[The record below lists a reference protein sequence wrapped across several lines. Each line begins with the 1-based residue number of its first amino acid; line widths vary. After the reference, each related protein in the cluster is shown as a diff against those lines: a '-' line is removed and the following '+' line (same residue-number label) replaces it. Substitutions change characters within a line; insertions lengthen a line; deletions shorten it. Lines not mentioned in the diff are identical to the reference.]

1 MPSCL
6 SESFVQEKTKYWIA
20 PQLKRVDIYG
30 ACVSLSSCVAT
41 MEGVEATMEG
51 VAATMEGVAATMEGV
66 EGVKEA
72 SGLEETCL
80 EETCLEEVCSE
91 ATCLEE
97 TCLESSQPFCTTDCE
112 LKEVREL
119 KTTEGVLRVERR
131 RGDVW
136 WEEQDYELQSFHRL
150 PEKQEAKETNL
161 RVSFRN
167 QTYGLL
173 CPLYYKRRKVR
184 EAIVGMLVK
193 NGVYVNGCEVD
204 VVVGSHVMEE
214 DESLQMLQVK
224 KNDVLLVRE
233 GKSAGT
239 FEFTLRNTK
248 DVERFVTRASSHALD
263 AAGRLILRVGDAKG
277 CESYTPLSQ
286 LLDLLKGVELPWLQS
301 LTLVY
306 SIVGVEED
314 GMKCF
319 ACGSFPALLD
329 VHVLSHGCVSEGDSV
344 SEGVKEGVERMKEVD
359 KVEMAKT
366 ETVESVKKEETR
378 KEEKRTPPR
387 ELSQLQPSG
396 DMPVTTKW
404 QYENW
409 TCDVT
414 HSFFT
419 SEKNGWK
426 YASEE
431 FVASA
436 KKETLLAAEVKESRT
451 VVFEGRRFEVPIANA
466 EEKNKEFKKRIMKV
480 IL

>member
-6 SESFVQEKTKYWIA
+6 PESWVQEKTKYWIA

-30 ACVSLSSCVAT
+30 VCASLSSCVAT
-41 MEGVEATMEG
+41 MEGVE
-51 VAATMEGVAATMEGV
+51 ATMEGV

-80 EETCLEEVCSE
+80 KETCLEETCLEEVCSE
-91 ATCLEE
+91 ATF
-97 TCLESSQPFCTTDCE
+97 SDVSQPFCTTDCE

-119 KTTEGVLRVERR
+119 TTSEGVLRVERR
-131 RGDVW
+131 SGDVW

-193 NGVYVNGCEVD
+193 SGVHVNGCEVD
-204 VVVGSHVMEE
+204 VVVESHVMEE

-224 KNDVLLVRE
+224 KNDVLMVRE
-233 GKSAGT
+233 GKGAGV

-263 AAGRLILRVGDAKG
+263 AAGRLILRVGDEKG
-277 CESYTPLSQ
+277 CESYTPLPQ

-306 SIVGVEED
+306 SIVGVKED

-329 VHVLSHGCVSEGDSV
+329 VYVLRHGCVSECVSEGDSV

-359 KVEMAKT
+359 KVEMTKT

-378 KEEKRTPPR
+378 KEEKRTPPT
-387 ELSQLQPSG
+387 EPSQLQPSE
-396 DMPVTTKW
+396 DMPITTKW

-451 VVFEGRRFEVPIANA
+451 VVFEGRRFDVPIANA

>member
-1 MPSCL
+1 MEETSLEEVCL
-6 SESFVQEKTKYWIA
+6 EEVC
-20 PQLKRVDIYG
+20 LK
-30 ACVSLSSCVAT
+30 
-41 MEGVEATMEG
+41 
-51 VAATMEGVAATMEGV
+51 
-66 EGVKEA
+66 
-72 SGLEETCL
+72 ETCL
-80 EETCLEEVCSE
+80 EETCLKETSLEEVCSE
-91 ATCLEE
+91 ATF
-97 TCLESSQPFCTTDCE
+97 SDVSQPFCTTDCE

-131 RGDVW
+131 SGDVW
-136 WEEQDYELQSFHRL
+136 WEEQDYELRSFHRL

-173 CPLYYKRRKVR
+173 CPLYCKRRKVR

-193 NGVYVNGCEVD
+193 SGLHVNGCEVD
-204 VVVGSHVMEE
+204 VIVGNHVMEE

-233 GKSAGT
+233 GKGAGV

-248 DVERFVTRASSHALD
+248 DVEGFVARASSHALD
-263 AAGRLILRVGDAKG
+263 AAGRLILRIGDAKG
-277 CESYTPLSQ
+277 CESYTPLPQ

-329 VHVLSHGCVSEGDSV
+329 VHVLSHGGVSECVSEGDSEK
-344 SEGVKEGVERMKEVD
+344 EGVKEGVERMKE
-359 KVEMAKT
+359 EMPKT

-378 KEEKRTPPR
+378 KEEKTLPTEP
-387 ELSQLQPSG
+387 SQLQPSE
-396 DMPVTTKW
+396 DMPITAKW

-436 KKETLLAAEVKESRT
+436 KKETLPAAEVKESRT
-451 VVFEGRRFEVPIANA
+451 VVFEGRRFEVPIASP
-466 EEKNKEFKKRIMKV
+466 EEENKKFKKQIAKV
-480 IL
+480 KLITGYKE

>member
-1 MPSCL
+1 METSR
-6 SESFVQEKTKYWIA
+6 
-20 PQLKRVDIYG
+20 LKETDLETSI
-30 ACVSLSSCVAT
+30 S
-41 MEGVEATMEG
+41 GV
-51 VAATMEGVAATMEGV
+51 
-66 EGVKEA
+66 
-72 SGLEETCL
+72 
-80 EETCLEEVCSE
+80 
-91 ATCLEE
+91 
-97 TCLESSQPFCTTDCE
+97 SQPFCTTDCE

-119 KTTEGVLRVERR
+119 KTSEGVLRVERR
-131 RGDVW
+131 SGDVW

-173 CPLYYKRRKVR
+173 CPLYCKRRKVR
-184 EAIVGMLVK
+184 EAIMTMLVK
-193 NGVYVNGCEVD
+193 NGVHVNGCEVD
-204 VVVGSHVMEE
+204 VVVGNHVMEE
-214 DESLQMLQVK
+214 DESLQTLQVK

-248 DVERFVTRASSHALD
+248 DVERFVARASSHALD
-263 AAGRLILRVGDAKG
+263 AAGRLILRVGDEKG
-277 CESYTPLSQ
+277 CESYTPLPQ

-329 VHVLSHGCVSEGDSV
+329 VYVLRHGCVSEYM
-344 SEGVKEGVERMKEVD
+344 KEGVGVKVEKVD
-359 KVEMAKT
+359 KVEMPKT

-378 KEEKRTPPR
+378 KEEKTLPR

-436 KKETLLAAEVKESRT
+436 KKETLLAAEVKECRT
-451 VVFEGRRFEVPIANA
+451 VVFEGRRFDVPIASA
-466 EEKNKEFKKRIMKV
+466 EEENEKFKKQIAKV
-480 IL
+480 TLLTGDKE

>member
-20 PQLKRVDIYG
+20 PQLKRIDIYG
-30 ACVSLSSCVAT
+30 VCVSLSSCVAT
-41 MEGVEATMEG
+41 MGGVE
-51 VAATMEGVAATMEGV
+51 ATMEGV

-72 SGLEETCL
+72 SGLEETSLEEVCSEEVCL
-80 EETCLEEVCSE
+80 EETCLK
-91 ATCLEE
+91 E
-97 TCLESSQPFCTTDCE
+97 TCLESSQPFCTTDCD

-131 RGDVW
+131 SGDVW

-173 CPLYYKRRKVR
+173 CPLYCKRRKVR
-184 EAIVGMLVK
+184 EAIMTMLVK
-193 NGVYVNGCEVD
+193 NGVHVNGCEVD
-204 VVVGSHVMEE
+204 VVVGNHVMEE

-224 KNDVLLVRE
+224 KNDMLLVRE

-329 VHVLSHGCVSEGDSV
+329 VYVLRHGCVSECM
-344 SEGVKEGVERMKEVD
+344 KEGVGVEEEVECVKE
-359 KVEMAKT
+359 EIPKT
-366 ETVESVKKEETR
+366 EMVKQKTENR

-396 DMPVTTKW
+396 DTTVTTKW

-436 KKETLLAAEVKESRT
+436 KKETLLAAEVKECRT
-451 VVFEGRRFEVPIANA
+451 VVFEGRRFDVPIASA
-466 EEKNKEFKKRIMKV
+466 EEENEKFKKQIAKV
-480 IL
+480 TLLTGDKE

>member
-1 MPSCL
+1 M
-6 SESFVQEKTKYWIA
+6 
-20 PQLKRVDIYG
+20 
-30 ACVSLSSCVAT
+30 
-41 MEGVEATMEG
+41 
-51 VAATMEGVAATMEGV
+51 
-66 EGVKEA
+66 KET
-72 SGLEETCL
+72 GLETSRLKETDL
-80 EETCLEEVCSE
+80 ETSISGV
-91 ATCLEE
+91 
-97 TCLESSQPFCTTDCE
+97 SQPFCTTDCE

-119 KTTEGVLRVERR
+119 KTSEGVLRVERR
-131 RGDVW
+131 SGDVW

-161 RVSFRN
+161 RVSFRS

-173 CPLYYKRRKVR
+173 CPLYCKRRKVR

-193 NGVYVNGCEVD
+193 SGVHVNGCEVD
-204 VVVGSHVMEE
+204 VVVGNHVMEE
-214 DESLQMLQVK
+214 DESLQTLQVK

-248 DVERFVTRASSHALD
+248 DVERFVTRTSSHALD

-329 VHVLSHGCVSEGDSV
+329 VYVLRHGCVSECMK
-344 SEGVKEGVERMKEVD
+344 EGVGVERMKEVD

-366 ETVESVKKEETR
+366 ETVESVKKEEAR
-378 KEEKRTPPR
+378 KEEKTLPTEP
-387 ELSQLQPSG
+387 SQLQPSE
-396 DMPVTTKW
+396 DMPITAKW

-436 KKETLLAAEVKESRT
+436 KKETLPAAEVKRSRT
-451 VVFEGRRFEVPIANA
+451 VVFEGRRFEVPIASA
-466 EEKNKEFKKRIMKV
+466 EEENEKFKKQIAKV
-480 IL
+480 TLLTGDKE

>member
-30 ACVSLSSCVAT
+30 ACASLSSCVAT
-41 MEGVEATMEG
+41 MEGVE
-51 VAATMEGVAATMEGV
+51 ATMEGV

-91 ATCLEE
+91 ATF
-97 TCLESSQPFCTTDCE
+97 SDVSQPFCTTDCE

-131 RGDVW
+131 SGDVW
-136 WEEQDYELQSFHRL
+136 WEEQDYELRSFHRL

-224 KNDVLLVRE
+224 KNDVLMVRE
-233 GKSAGT
+233 GKSGSV

-263 AAGRLILRVGDAKG
+263 AAGRLILRIGDAKG
-277 CESYTPLSQ
+277 CESYTPLPQ

-329 VHVLSHGCVSEGDSV
+329 VHMLSHGGVSEC
-344 SEGVKEGVERMKEVD
+344 VKEGVGVKVEKVD
-359 KVEMAKT
+359 KVEMTKT

-378 KEEKRTPPR
+378 KEEKRTQPR

-451 VVFEGRRFEVPIANA
+451 VVFEGRRFDVPIANA
-466 EEKNKEFKKRIMKV
+466 EEENKKFKKRIMKV

>member
-41 MEGVEATMEG
+41 MEGVE
-51 VAATMEGVAATMEGV
+51 
-66 EGVKEA
+66 GVKEA

-80 EETCLEEVCSE
+80 EETCLEETCLKE
-91 ATCLEE
+91 TCLEE
-97 TCLESSQPFCTTDCE
+97 TCLEEVCSEATFSDVSQPFCTTDCE
-112 LKEVREL
+112 LKEMREL

-131 RGDVW
+131 SGDVW
-136 WEEQDYELQSFHRL
+136 WEEQDYELRSFHRL

-173 CPLYYKRRKVR
+173 CPLYCKRRKVR

-193 NGVYVNGCEVD
+193 SGVYVNGCEVD
-204 VVVGSHVMEE
+204 VVVGNHVMEE

-224 KNDVLLVRE
+224 KNDVLMVRE
-233 GKSAGT
+233 GKSGSV

-263 AAGRLILRVGDAKG
+263 AAGRLILRIGDAKG
-277 CESYTPLSQ
+277 CESYTPLPQ

-319 ACGSFPALLD
+319 ACGSVPALLD
-329 VHVLSHGCVSEGDSV
+329 VHVLSHGCVSEC
-344 SEGVKEGVERMKEVD
+344 VKEGVSECVKENMEGMKE
-359 KVEMAKT
+359 EMPKT

-378 KEEKRTPPR
+378 KEEKTRPT
-387 ELSQLQPSG
+387 EPSE
-396 DMPVTTKW
+396 DMPITAKW

-436 KKETLLAAEVKESRT
+436 KKETLPAAEVKESRT
-451 VVFEGRRFEVPIANA
+451 VVFEGRRFGVPIASP
-466 EEKNKEFKKRIMKV
+466 EEENKKFKKRIAKV
-480 IL
+480 IMVTGDKE

>member
-1 MPSCL
+1 M
-6 SESFVQEKTKYWIA
+6 
-20 PQLKRVDIYG
+20 
-30 ACVSLSSCVAT
+30 
-41 MEGVEATMEG
+41 
-51 VAATMEGVAATMEGV
+51 
-66 EGVKEA
+66 KET
-72 SGLEETCL
+72 GLETSRLKETDL
-80 EETCLEEVCSE
+80 ETSISGV
-91 ATCLEE
+91 
-97 TCLESSQPFCTTDCE
+97 SQPFCTTDCE

-131 RGDVW
+131 SGDVW
-136 WEEQDYELQSFHRL
+136 WEEQDFELQSFHRL

-173 CPLYYKRRKVR
+173 CPLYCKRRKVR
-184 EAIVGMLVK
+184 EAIMTMLVK
-193 NGVYVNGCEVD
+193 SGVHVNGCEVD
-204 VVVGSHVMEE
+204 VVVGNHVMEE

-263 AAGRLILRVGDAKG
+263 AAGRLILRIGDAKG

-329 VHVLSHGCVSEGDSV
+329 VYVLSHGCVSECVSV
-344 SEGVKEGVERMKEVD
+344 EEEVECVKEEIP
-359 KVEMAKT
+359 KT
-366 ETVESVKKEETR
+366 EMVKQKTENR
-378 KEEKRTPPR
+378 KEEERTLPTEP
-387 ELSQLQPSG
+387 SQLQPSG
-396 DMPVTTKW
+396 DMTVTTKW

-409 TCDVT
+409 TCDMT

-436 KKETLLAAEVKESRT
+436 KKETLLAMNVKECRT
-451 VVFEGRRFEVPIANA
+451 VVFEGRRFEVPIASA
-466 EEKNKEFKKRIMKV
+466 EEENKEFKKQIAKV
-480 IL
+480 KLLTGDKE

>member
-1 MPSCL
+1 M
-6 SESFVQEKTKYWIA
+6 T
-20 PQLKRVDIYG
+20 
-30 ACVSLSSCVAT
+30 
-41 MEGVEATMEG
+41 
-51 VAATMEGVAATMEGV
+51 
-66 EGVKEA
+66 
-72 SGLEETCL
+72 
-80 EETCLEEVCSE
+80 
-91 ATCLEE
+91 
-97 TCLESSQPFCTTDCE
+97 
-112 LKEVREL
+112 
-119 KTTEGVLRVERR
+119 
-131 RGDVW
+131 
-136 WEEQDYELQSFHRL
+136 
-150 PEKQEAKETNL
+150 
-161 RVSFRN
+161 
-167 QTYGLL
+167 
-173 CPLYYKRRKVR
+173 
-184 EAIVGMLVK
+184 MLVK
-193 NGVYVNGCEVD
+193 SGVHVNGCEVD
-204 VVVGSHVMEE
+204 VVVGNHVMEE

-263 AAGRLILRVGDAKG
+263 AAGRLILRIGDAKG

-329 VHVLSHGCVSEGDSV
+329 VYVLSHGCVSECV
-344 SEGVKEGVERMKEVD
+344 SECVSVEE
-359 KVEMAKT
+359 EIPKT
-366 ETVESVKKEETR
+366 EMVKQKTENR
-378 KEEKRTPPR
+378 KEEERTLPTEP
-387 ELSQLQPSG
+387 SQLQPSG
-396 DMPVTTKW
+396 DMTVTTKW

-409 TCDVT
+409 TCDMT

-436 KKETLLAAEVKESRT
+436 KKETLLAMNVKECRT
-451 VVFEGRRFEVPIANA
+451 VVFEGRRFEVPIASA
-466 EEKNKEFKKRIMKV
+466 EEENKEFKKQIAKV
-480 IL
+480 KLLTGDKE

>member
-1 MPSCL
+1 M
-6 SESFVQEKTKYWIA
+6 
-20 PQLKRVDIYG
+20 
-30 ACVSLSSCVAT
+30 
-41 MEGVEATMEG
+41 
-51 VAATMEGVAATMEGV
+51 
-66 EGVKEA
+66 
-72 SGLEETCL
+72 EETCL
-80 EETCLEEVCSE
+80 KETSLEEVCSE
-91 ATCLEE
+91 ATF
-97 TCLESSQPFCTTDCE
+97 SDVSQPFCTTDCE

-119 KTTEGVLRVERR
+119 TTSEGVLRVERR
-131 RGDVW
+131 SSDVW

-173 CPLYYKRRKVR
+173 CPLYCKRKKVR
-184 EAIVGMLVK
+184 EAIVTMLVK
-193 NGVYVNGCEVD
+193 SGVYVNGCEVD

-224 KNDVLLVRE
+224 KNDVLMVRE
-233 GKSAGT
+233 GKSAGA

-329 VHVLSHGCVSEGDSV
+329 VHVLSHGGVGEGDSV

-359 KVEMAKT
+359 KVEMA
-366 ETVESVKKEETR
+366 
-378 KEEKRTPPR
+378 
-387 ELSQLQPSG
+387 
-396 DMPVTTKW
+396 
-404 QYENW
+404 
-409 TCDVT
+409 C
-414 HSFFT
+414 
-419 SEKNGWK
+419 
-426 YASEE
+426 A
-431 FVASA
+431 
-436 KKETLLAAEVKESRT
+436 
-451 VVFEGRRFEVPIANA
+451 
-466 EEKNKEFKKRIMKV
+466 
-480 IL
+480 

>member
-41 MEGVEATMEG
+41 MEGVE
-51 VAATMEGVAATMEGV
+51 
-66 EGVKEA
+66 GVKEA

-80 EETCLEEVCSE
+80 EETCLEETCLKE
-91 ATCLEE
+91 TCLEE
-97 TCLESSQPFCTTDCE
+97 TCLEEVCSEATFSDVSQPFCTTDCE
-112 LKEVREL
+112 LKEMREL

-131 RGDVW
+131 SGDVW
-136 WEEQDYELQSFHRL
+136 WEEQDYELRSFHRL

-173 CPLYYKRRKVR
+173 CPLYCKRRKVR

-193 NGVYVNGCEVD
+193 SGVYVNGCEVD
-204 VVVGSHVMEE
+204 VVVGNHVMEE

-224 KNDVLLVRE
+224 KNDVLMVRE
-233 GKSAGT
+233 GKSGSV

-263 AAGRLILRVGDAKG
+263 AAGRLILRIGDAKG
-277 CESYTPLSQ
+277 CESYTPLPQ

-329 VHVLSHGCVSEGDSV
+329 VHVLSHGCVSEC
-344 SEGVKEGVERMKEVD
+344 VKEGVSECVKENMEGMKE
-359 KVEMAKT
+359 EMPKT

-378 KEEKRTPPR
+378 KEEKTRPT
-387 ELSQLQPSG
+387 EPSE
-396 DMPVTTKW
+396 DMPITAKW

-436 KKETLLAAEVKESRT
+436 KKETLPAAEVKESRT
-451 VVFEGRRFEVPIANA
+451 VVFEGRRFGVPIASP
-466 EEKNKEFKKRIMKV
+466 EEENKKFKKRIAKV
-480 IL
+480 IMVTGDKE

>member
-1 MPSCL
+1 MEETCL
-6 SESFVQEKTKYWIA
+6 EETC
-20 PQLKRVDIYG
+20 LK
-30 ACVSLSSCVAT
+30 
-41 MEGVEATMEG
+41 
-51 VAATMEGVAATMEGV
+51 
-66 EGVKEA
+66 
-72 SGLEETCL
+72 ETCL

-91 ATCLEE
+91 ATF
-97 TCLESSQPFCTTDCE
+97 SDVSQPFCTTDCE
-112 LKEVREL
+112 LKEMREL

-131 RGDVW
+131 SGDVW
-136 WEEQDYELQSFHRL
+136 WEEQDYELRSFHRL

-173 CPLYYKRRKVR
+173 CPLYCKRRKVR

-193 NGVYVNGCEVD
+193 SGVYVNGCEVD
-204 VVVGSHVMEE
+204 VVVGNHVMEE

-224 KNDVLLVRE
+224 KNDVLMVRE
-233 GKSAGT
+233 GKSGSV

-248 DVERFVTRASSHALD
+248 DVERFVARASSHALD
-263 AAGRLILRVGDAKG
+263 AAGRLILRIGDAKG
-277 CESYTPLSQ
+277 CESYTPLPQ

-329 VHVLSHGCVSEGDSV
+329 VHVLSHGGVSEC
-344 SEGVKEGVERMKEVD
+344 EGVKEGVETVESVEE
-359 KVEMAKT
+359 EMAKT
-366 ETVESVKKEETR
+366 ETVESVKKEETK
-378 KEEKRTPPR
+378 KEEKTRPAEP
-387 ELSQLQPSG
+387 SQLQPSG
-396 DMPVTTKW
+396 DMAVKTKW

-419 SEKNGWK
+419 SKKNGWK

-431 FVASA
+431 FAVSA
-436 KKETLLAAEVKESRT
+436 KKETLHAVEGKECRT
-451 VVFEGRRFEVPIANA
+451 VVFEGRRFEVPIASP
-466 EEKNKEFKKRIMKV
+466 EEENKKFKKRIAKV
-480 IL
+480 IMVTGYKE

>member
-41 MEGVEATMEG
+41 MEGVE
-51 VAATMEGVAATMEGV
+51 
-66 EGVKEA
+66 GVKEA

-80 EETCLEEVCSE
+80 EETCLKE
-91 ATCLEE
+91 TCLEE
-97 TCLESSQPFCTTDCE
+97 TCLEEVCSEATFSDVSQPFCTTDCE

-131 RGDVW
+131 SGDVW
-136 WEEQDYELQSFHRL
+136 WEEQDYELRSFHRL

-173 CPLYYKRRKVR
+173 CPLYCKRRKVR

-193 NGVYVNGCEVD
+193 SGVYVNGCEVD
-204 VVVGSHVMEE
+204 VVVGNHVMEE

-224 KNDVLLVRE
+224 KNDVLMVRE
-233 GKSAGT
+233 GKSGSV

-263 AAGRLILRVGDAKG
+263 AAGRLILRIGDAKG
-277 CESYTPLSQ
+277 CESYTPLPQ

-306 SIVGVEED
+306 SIVGVEEA
-314 GMKCF
+314 GRKCF

-329 VHVLSHGCVSEGDSV
+329 VHVLSHGCVSEC
-344 SEGVKEGVERMKEVD
+344 VKENMEGMKE
-359 KVEMAKT
+359 EMPKT

-378 KEEKRTPPR
+378 KEEKTRPT
-387 ELSQLQPSG
+387 EPSE
-396 DMPVTTKW
+396 DMPITAKW

-436 KKETLLAAEVKESRT
+436 KKETLPAAEVKESRT
-451 VVFEGRRFEVPIANA
+451 VVFEGRRFEVPIASP
-466 EEKNKEFKKRIMKV
+466 EEENKKFKKRIAKV
-480 IL
+480 IMVTGDKE

>member
-1 MPSCL
+1 METSR
-6 SESFVQEKTKYWIA
+6 
-20 PQLKRVDIYG
+20 LKETDLETSI
-30 ACVSLSSCVAT
+30 S
-41 MEGVEATMEG
+41 GV
-51 VAATMEGVAATMEGV
+51 
-66 EGVKEA
+66 
-72 SGLEETCL
+72 
-80 EETCLEEVCSE
+80 
-91 ATCLEE
+91 
-97 TCLESSQPFCTTDCE
+97 SQPFCTTDCE

-131 RGDVW
+131 SGDVW
-136 WEEQDYELQSFHRL
+136 WEEQDFELQSFHRL

-173 CPLYYKRRKVR
+173 CPLYCKRRKVR
-184 EAIVGMLVK
+184 EAIMTMLVK
-193 NGVYVNGCEVD
+193 NGVHVNGCEVD
-204 VVVGSHVMEE
+204 VVVGNHVMEE
-214 DESLQMLQVK
+214 DESLQTLQVK

-248 DVERFVTRASSHALD
+248 DVEGFVARASSHALD
-263 AAGRLILRVGDAKG
+263 AAGRLILRVGDEKG
-277 CESYTPLSQ
+277 CESYTPLPQ

-329 VHVLSHGCVSEGDSV
+329 VHVLSHGGV
-344 SEGVKEGVERMKEVD
+344 SEGVKEGVSVKEDVEGMKENMEGM
-359 KVEMAKT
+359 KEEAKCMKEEMPIVETM
-366 ETVESVKKEETR
+366 KKEETR
-378 KEEKRTPPR
+378 KEEKTLPTEP
-387 ELSQLQPSG
+387 SQLQPSE
-396 DMPVTTKW
+396 DMPVTRKW

-436 KKETLLAAEVKESRT
+436 KKETVPAAEGKESRT
-451 VVFEGRRFEVPIANA
+451 VVFEGRRFEVPIASP
-466 EEKNKEFKKRIMKV
+466 EEENKKFKKRIMKV

>member
-1 MPSCL
+1 MEETCL
-6 SESFVQEKTKYWIA
+6 EETC
-20 PQLKRVDIYG
+20 LK
-30 ACVSLSSCVAT
+30 
-41 MEGVEATMEG
+41 
-51 VAATMEGVAATMEGV
+51 
-66 EGVKEA
+66 
-72 SGLEETCL
+72 ETCL

-91 ATCLEE
+91 ATF
-97 TCLESSQPFCTTDCE
+97 SDVSQPFCTTDCE

-131 RGDVW
+131 SGDVW
-136 WEEQDYELQSFHRL
+136 WEEQDYELRSFHRL

-224 KNDVLLVRE
+224 KNDVLMVRE
-233 GKSAGT
+233 GKSGSV

-263 AAGRLILRVGDAKG
+263 AAGRLILRIGDAKG
-277 CESYTPLSQ
+277 CESYTPLPQ

-329 VHVLSHGCVSEGDSV
+329 VHVLSHGCVSEC
-344 SEGVKEGVERMKEVD
+344 VKENMEGMKE
-359 KVEMAKT
+359 EMPKT

-378 KEEKRTPPR
+378 KEEKTRPT
-387 ELSQLQPSG
+387 EPSE
-396 DMPVTTKW
+396 DMPITAKW

-436 KKETLLAAEVKESRT
+436 KKETLPAAEVKESRT
-451 VVFEGRRFEVPIANA
+451 VVFEGRRFGVPIASP
-466 EEKNKEFKKRIMKV
+466 EEENKKFKKRIAKV
-480 IL
+480 IMVTGDKE

>member
-1 MPSCL
+1 
-6 SESFVQEKTKYWIA
+6 
-20 PQLKRVDIYG
+20 
-30 ACVSLSSCVAT
+30 
-41 MEGVEATMEG
+41 
-51 VAATMEGVAATMEGV
+51 MEGV

-80 EETCLEEVCSE
+80 KETSLEEVCSE
-91 ATCLEE
+91 ATF
-97 TCLESSQPFCTTDCE
+97 SDVSQPFCTTDCE

-119 KTTEGVLRVERR
+119 TTSEGVLRVERR
-131 RGDVW
+131 SGDVW

-161 RVSFRN
+161 RVSFRS

-173 CPLYYKRRKVR
+173 CPLYYKRRKGR

-224 KNDVLLVRE
+224 KNDVLMVRE
-233 GKSAGT
+233 GKGAGV

-248 DVERFVTRASSHALD
+248 DVEGFVTRASSHALD
-263 AAGRLILRVGDAKG
+263 VAERLILRIGDAKG

-306 SIVGVEED
+306 SIVGVKED

-329 VHVLSHGCVSEGDSV
+329 VYVLRHGCVSECMK
-344 SEGVKEGVERMKEVD
+344 EGVGVERMKEVD

-366 ETVESVKKEETR
+366 ETVESVKKEEAR
-378 KEEKRTPPR
+378 KEEKTLPTEP
-387 ELSQLQPSG
+387 SQLQPSE
-396 DMPVTTKW
+396 DMPITAKW

-436 KKETLLAAEVKESRT
+436 KKETLPAAEVKRSRT
-451 VVFEGRRFEVPIANA
+451 VVFEGRRFEVPTTAGGVF
-466 EEKNKEFKKRIMKV
+466 KEQVRKV
-480 IL
+480 E

>member
-1 MPSCL
+1 METSR
-6 SESFVQEKTKYWIA
+6 
-20 PQLKRVDIYG
+20 LKETDLETSI
-30 ACVSLSSCVAT
+30 S
-41 MEGVEATMEG
+41 GV
-51 VAATMEGVAATMEGV
+51 
-66 EGVKEA
+66 
-72 SGLEETCL
+72 
-80 EETCLEEVCSE
+80 
-91 ATCLEE
+91 
-97 TCLESSQPFCTTDCE
+97 SQPFCTTDCE

-131 RGDVW
+131 SGDVW

-204 VVVGSHVMEE
+204 VIVGNHVMEE
-214 DESLQMLQVK
+214 DESLQTLQVK

-277 CESYTPLSQ
+277 CESYTPLPQ

-329 VHVLSHGCVSEGDSV
+329 VHVLSHGCVSEC
-344 SEGVKEGVERMKEVD
+344 VKEGVSECVKENMEGMKE
-359 KVEMAKT
+359 EMPKT

-378 KEEKRTPPR
+378 KEEKTRPT
-387 ELSQLQPSG
+387 EPSE
-396 DMPVTTKW
+396 DMPITAKW

-436 KKETLLAAEVKESRT
+436 KKETLPAAEVKESRT
-451 VVFEGRRFEVPIANA
+451 VVFEGRRFGVPIASP
-466 EEKNKEFKKRIMKV
+466 EEENKKFKKRIAKV
-480 IL
+480 IMVTGDKE

>member
-20 PQLKRVDIYG
+20 PQLKRVDIYD
-30 ACVSLSSCVAT
+30 ACVSLSSCV
-41 MEGVEATMEG
+41 
-51 VAATMEGVAATMEGV
+51 ATMEGV

-80 EETCLEEVCSE
+80 EETCLEE
-91 ATCLEE
+91 TCLKE
-97 TCLESSQPFCTTDCE
+97 TDLETSISGVSQPFCTTDCE

-131 RGDVW
+131 SGDVW
-136 WEEQDYELQSFHRL
+136 WEEQDYELRSFHRL

-173 CPLYYKRRKVR
+173 CPLYCKRRKVR

-193 NGVYVNGCEVD
+193 SGVYVNGCEVD
-204 VVVGSHVMEE
+204 VVVGNHVMEE

-224 KNDVLLVRE
+224 KNDVLMVRE
-233 GKSAGT
+233 GKSAGA

-248 DVERFVTRASSHALD
+248 DVERFVARASSHALD
-263 AAGRLILRVGDAKG
+263 AAGRLILRIGDAKG
-277 CESYTPLSQ
+277 CESYTPLPQ

-329 VHVLSHGCVSEGDSV
+329 VHVLSHGCVSEC
-344 SEGVKEGVERMKEVD
+344 VKENMEGMKE
-359 KVEMAKT
+359 EMPKT

-378 KEEKRTPPR
+378 KEEKTRPT
-387 ELSQLQPSG
+387 EPSE
-396 DMPVTTKW
+396 DMPITAKW

-436 KKETLLAAEVKESRT
+436 KKETLPAAEVKESRT
-451 VVFEGRRFEVPIANA
+451 VVFEGRRFEVPIASP
-466 EEKNKEFKKRIMKV
+466 EEENKKFKKRIAKV
-480 IL
+480 IMVTGYKE

>member
-41 MEGVEATMEG
+41 MEGVE
-51 VAATMEGVAATMEGV
+51 
-66 EGVKEA
+66 GVKEA

-80 EETCLEEVCSE
+80 EETCLKE
-91 ATCLEE
+91 TCLEE
-97 TCLESSQPFCTTDCE
+97 TCLEEVCSEATFSDVSQPFCTTDCE

-131 RGDVW
+131 SGDVW
-136 WEEQDYELQSFHRL
+136 WEEQDYELRSFHRL

-173 CPLYYKRRKVR
+173 CPLYCKRRKVR

-193 NGVYVNGCEVD
+193 SGVYVNGCEVD
-204 VVVGSHVMEE
+204 VVVGNHVMEE

-224 KNDVLLVRE
+224 KNDVLMVRE
-233 GKSAGT
+233 GKSGSV

-263 AAGRLILRVGDAKG
+263 AAGRLILRIGDAKG
-277 CESYTPLSQ
+277 CESYTPLPQ

-329 VHVLSHGCVSEGDSV
+329 VHVLSHGCVSEC
-344 SEGVKEGVERMKEVD
+344 VKENMEGMKE
-359 KVEMAKT
+359 EMPKT

-378 KEEKRTPPR
+378 KEEKTRPT
-387 ELSQLQPSG
+387 EPSE
-396 DMPVTTKW
+396 DMPITAKW

-436 KKETLLAAEVKESRT
+436 KKETLPAAEVKESRT
-451 VVFEGRRFEVPIANA
+451 VVFEGRRFEVPIASP
-466 EEKNKEFKKRIMKV
+466 EEENKKFKKRIAKV
-480 IL
+480 IMVTGDKE

>member
-30 ACVSLSSCVAT
+30 VCVSLSSCVAT
-41 MEGVEATMEG
+41 MEGVE
-51 VAATMEGVAATMEGV
+51 ATMEGV

-80 EETCLEEVCSE
+80 EEVCLEETCLEEVCSE
-91 ATCLEE
+91 ATF
-97 TCLESSQPFCTTDCE
+97 SDVSQPFCTTDCE

-131 RGDVW
+131 SGDVW
-136 WEEQDYELQSFHRL
+136 WEEQDYELRSFHRL

-224 KNDVLLVRE
+224 KNDVLMVRE
-233 GKSAGT
+233 GKSGSV

-263 AAGRLILRVGDAKG
+263 AAGRLILRIGDAKG
-277 CESYTPLSQ
+277 CESYTPLPQ

-329 VHVLSHGCVSEGDSV
+329 VHVLSHGCVSEC
-344 SEGVKEGVERMKEVD
+344 VKENMEGMKE
-359 KVEMAKT
+359 EMPKT

-378 KEEKRTPPR
+378 KEEKTRPT
-387 ELSQLQPSG
+387 EPSE
-396 DMPVTTKW
+396 DMPITAKW

-436 KKETLLAAEVKESRT
+436 KKETLPAAEVKESRT
-451 VVFEGRRFEVPIANA
+451 VVFEGRRFEVPIASP
-466 EEKNKEFKKRIMKV
+466 EEENKKFKKRIMKV
-480 IL
+480 II

>member
-51 VAATMEGVAATMEGV
+51 VAATMEGV

-80 EETCLEEVCSE
+80 EETSLEETCLEEVCSE
-91 ATCLEE
+91 E
-97 TCLESSQPFCTTDCE
+97 TFSDVSQPFCTTDCE

-119 KTTEGVLRVERR
+119 KTSEGVLRVERR
-131 RGDVW
+131 SGDVW
-136 WEEQDYELQSFHRL
+136 WEEQDYELRSFHRL

-173 CPLYYKRRKVR
+173 CPLYCKRRKVR

-193 NGVYVNGCEVD
+193 SGVYVNGCEVD
-204 VVVGSHVMEE
+204 VVVRNHVMEE

-224 KNDVLLVRE
+224 KNDVLMVRE
-233 GKSAGT
+233 GKSAGA
-239 FEFTLRNTK
+239 FEFTLRNTM
-248 DVERFVTRASSHALD
+248 DVERFVTHASSHVLD
-263 AAGRLILRVGDAKG
+263 AAERLILRVGDEKG
-277 CESYTPLSQ
+277 CETYTPLPQ
-286 LLDLLKGVELPWLQS
+286 LLNLLKGVELPWLQS

-306 SIVGVEED
+306 SIVGVKED

-329 VHVLSHGCVSEGDSV
+329 VHVLSHGCVSEC
-344 SEGVKEGVERMKEVD
+344 VKEGVSECVKENMEGMKE
-359 KVEMAKT
+359 EMPKT

-378 KEEKRTPPR
+378 KEEKTRPT
-387 ELSQLQPSG
+387 EPSE
-396 DMPVTTKW
+396 DMPITAKW

-436 KKETLLAAEVKESRT
+436 KKETLPAAEVKESRT
-451 VVFEGRRFEVPIANA
+451 VVFEGRRFGVPIASP
-466 EEKNKEFKKRIMKV
+466 EEENKKFKKRIAKV
-480 IL
+480 IMVTGDKE

>member
-1 MPSCL
+1 M

-30 ACVSLSSCVAT
+30 VCVSLSSCVAT
-41 MEGVEATMEG
+41 MEGVE
-51 VAATMEGVAATMEGV
+51 ATMEGV

-80 EETCLEEVCSE
+80 EEVCLEETCLEEVCSE
-91 ATCLEE
+91 ATF
-97 TCLESSQPFCTTDCE
+97 SDVSQPFCTTDCE

-131 RGDVW
+131 SGDVW
-136 WEEQDYELQSFHRL
+136 WEEQDYELRSFHRL

-224 KNDVLLVRE
+224 KNDVLMVRE
-233 GKSAGT
+233 GKSGSV

-263 AAGRLILRVGDAKG
+263 AAGRLILRIGDAKG
-277 CESYTPLSQ
+277 CESYTPLPQ

-329 VHVLSHGCVSEGDSV
+329 VHVLSHGCVSEC
-344 SEGVKEGVERMKEVD
+344 VKENMEGMKE
-359 KVEMAKT
+359 EMPKT

-378 KEEKRTPPR
+378 KEEKTRPT
-387 ELSQLQPSG
+387 EPSE
-396 DMPVTTKW
+396 DMPITAKW

-436 KKETLLAAEVKESRT
+436 KKETLPAAEVKESRT
-451 VVFEGRRFEVPIANA
+451 VVFEGRRFEVPIASP
-466 EEKNKEFKKRIMKV
+466 EEENKKFKKRIMKV
-480 IL
+480 II

>member
-1 MPSCL
+1 M
-6 SESFVQEKTKYWIA
+6 
-20 PQLKRVDIYG
+20 
-30 ACVSLSSCVAT
+30 
-41 MEGVEATMEG
+41 
-51 VAATMEGVAATMEGV
+51 
-66 EGVKEA
+66 
-72 SGLEETCL
+72 
-80 EETCLEEVCSE
+80 
-91 ATCLEE
+91 EE

-329 VHVLSHGCVSEGDSV
+329 VHVLSHGGVSEC
-344 SEGVKEGVERMKEVD
+344 VKENMEGMKE
-359 KVEMAKT
+359 EMPKT

-378 KEEKRTPPR
+378 KEEKTRPT
-387 ELSQLQPSG
+387 EPSE
-396 DMPVTTKW
+396 DMPITAKW

-451 VVFEGRRFEVPIANA
+451 VVFEGRRFDVPIANA

>member
-1 MPSCL
+1 
-6 SESFVQEKTKYWIA
+6 
-20 PQLKRVDIYG
+20 
-30 ACVSLSSCVAT
+30 
-41 MEGVEATMEG
+41 
-51 VAATMEGVAATMEGV
+51 
-66 EGVKEA
+66 
-72 SGLEETCL
+72 
-80 EETCLEEVCSE
+80 
-91 ATCLEE
+91 
-97 TCLESSQPFCTTDCE
+97 
-112 LKEVREL
+112 
-119 KTTEGVLRVERR
+119 
-131 RGDVW
+131 
-136 WEEQDYELQSFHRL
+136 
-150 PEKQEAKETNL
+150 
-161 RVSFRN
+161 
-167 QTYGLL
+167 
-173 CPLYYKRRKVR
+173 
-184 EAIVGMLVK
+184 
-193 NGVYVNGCEVD
+193 
-204 VVVGSHVMEE
+204 MEE

-224 KNDVLLVRE
+224 KNDVLMVRE
-233 GKSAGT
+233 GKGGSV

-263 AAGRLILRVGDAKG
+263 AAGRLILRIGDAKG
-277 CESYTPLSQ
+277 CESYTPLPQ

-329 VHVLSHGCVSEGDSV
+329 VHVLSHGGVGEGVSEGDSEK
-344 SEGVKEGVERMKEVD
+344 EGVKEDVEGMKEVD
-359 KVEMAKT
+359 KVEMTKT

-451 VVFEGRRFEVPIANA
+451 VVFEGRRFDVPIANA

>member
-51 VAATMEGVAATMEGV
+51 V

-80 EETCLEEVCSE
+80 KETSLEEVCSE
-91 ATCLEE
+91 ATF
-97 TCLESSQPFCTTDCE
+97 SDVSQPFCTTDCE

-119 KTTEGVLRVERR
+119 KTSEGVLRVERR
-131 RGDVW
+131 SGDVW

-161 RVSFRN
+161 RVSFRS

-173 CPLYYKRRKVR
+173 CPLYCKRRKVR
-184 EAIVGMLVK
+184 EAIMTMLVK
-193 NGVYVNGCEVD
+193 NGVHVNGCEVD

-233 GKSAGT
+233 GKGT
-239 FEFTLRNTK
+239 DAFEFTLRNTK
-248 DVERFVTRASSHALD
+248 DVEGFVARASSHALD
-263 AAGRLILRVGDAKG
+263 AAGRLILRIGDAKG
-277 CESYTPLSQ
+277 CESYTPLPQ

-366 ETVESVKKEETR
+366 ETVESVKKEEAR
-378 KEEKRTPPR
+378 KEEKTLPTEP
-387 ELSQLQPSG
+387 SQLQPSEN
-396 DMPVTTKW
+396 MPITAKW

-436 KKETLLAAEVKESRT
+436 KKETLPAAEVKESRT
-451 VVFEGRRFEVPIANA
+451 VVFEGRRFEVPIASP
-466 EEKNKEFKKRIMKV
+466 EEENKKFKKRIMKV

>member
-6 SESFVQEKTKYWIA
+6 PESWVQEKTKYWIA

-51 VAATMEGVAATMEGV
+51 V

-72 SGLEETCL
+72 SGLEETS
-80 EETCLEEVCSE
+80 LEEVCSE
-91 ATCLEE
+91 ATF
-97 TCLESSQPFCTTDCE
+97 SDVSQPFCTTDCE
-112 LKEVREL
+112 LKEVCEL
-119 KTTEGVLRVERR
+119 KTSEGVLRVERR
-131 RGDVW
+131 SGDVW

-173 CPLYYKRRKVR
+173 CPLYCKRRKVR

-193 NGVYVNGCEVD
+193 SGVYVNGCEVD
-204 VVVGSHVMEE
+204 VVVRNHVMEE

-224 KNDVLLVRE
+224 KNDVLMVRE
-233 GKSAGT
+233 GKGAGV

-248 DVERFVTRASSHALD
+248 DVEGFVARASSHALD
-263 AAGRLILRVGDAKG
+263 AAERLILRVGDEKG
-277 CESYTPLSQ
+277 CESYTPLPQ

-329 VHVLSHGCVSEGDSV
+329 VHVLSHGGVG
-344 SEGVKEGVERMKEVD
+344 EGVKEGVGVKVEKVD
-359 KVEMAKT
+359 KVEMTKT

>member
-6 SESFVQEKTKYWIA
+6 PESWVQEKTKYWIA

-41 MEGVEATMEG
+41 MEGVE
-51 VAATMEGVAATMEGV
+51 
-66 EGVKEA
+66 GVKETGLKET
-72 SGLEETCL
+72 GLETSRLKETDL
-80 EETCLEEVCSE
+80 ETSISGV
-91 ATCLEE
+91 
-97 TCLESSQPFCTTDCE
+97 SQPFCTTDCE

-131 RGDVW
+131 SGDVW
-136 WEEQDYELQSFHRL
+136 WEEQDFELQSFHRL

-173 CPLYYKRRKVR
+173 CPLYCKRRKVR
-184 EAIVGMLVK
+184 EAIAGMLVK
-193 NGVYVNGCEVD
+193 NGVHVNGCEVD
-204 VVVGSHVMEE
+204 VVVGNHVMEE
-214 DESLQMLQVK
+214 DESLQTLQVK

-263 AAGRLILRVGDAKG
+263 AAGRLILRIGDAKG

-329 VHVLSHGCVSEGDSV
+329 VYVLRHGCVSECMK
-344 SEGVKEGVERMKEVD
+344 EGVGVERMKEVD

-366 ETVESVKKEETR
+366 EMVKQKTENR

-396 DMPVTTKW
+396 DTTVTTKW

-436 KKETLLAAEVKESRT
+436 KKETLLAAEVKECRT
-451 VVFEGRRFEVPIANA
+451 VVFEGRRFDVPIASA
-466 EEKNKEFKKRIMKV
+466 EEENEKFKKQIAKV
-480 IL
+480 TLLTGDKE

>member
-1 MPSCL
+1 
-6 SESFVQEKTKYWIA
+6 
-20 PQLKRVDIYG
+20 
-30 ACVSLSSCVAT
+30 

-51 VAATMEGVAATMEGV
+51 VEATMEGV

-72 SGLEETCL
+72 SGLEASGL

-91 ATCLEE
+91 ATF
-97 TCLESSQPFCTTDCE
+97 SDVSQPFCTTDCE

-131 RGDVW
+131 SGDVW

-173 CPLYYKRRKVR
+173 CPLYCKRRKVR
-184 EAIVGMLVK
+184 EAIMTMLVK
-193 NGVYVNGCEVD
+193 SGVHVNGCEVD

-214 DESLQMLQVK
+214 DESLQTLQVK

-233 GKSAGT
+233 GKSAGA

-248 DVERFVTRASSHALD
+248 DVEGFVTRASSHALD
-263 AAGRLILRVGDAKG
+263 VAERLILRIGDAKG
-277 CESYTPLSQ
+277 CESYTPLPQ

-306 SIVGVEED
+306 SIVGVKED

-329 VHVLSHGCVSEGDSV
+329 VHVLSHGCVSECMKEGVGVKEGV
-344 SEGVKEGVERMKEVD
+344 SEGVKEGVSECVKENMEGMKEEA
-359 KVEMAKT
+359 KCMKEEMPIVETM
-366 ETVESVKKEETR
+366 KKEEAR
-378 KEEKRTPPR
+378 KEEKTLPTEP
-387 ELSQLQPSG
+387 SQLQPSG
-396 DMPVTTKW
+396 DMPITAKW

-436 KKETLLAAEVKESRT
+436 KKETLPAAEVKESRT

>member
-30 ACVSLSSCVAT
+30 VCVSLSSCVAT

-51 VAATMEGVAATMEGV
+51 V

-72 SGLEETCL
+72 SGLEETSLEEVCL
-80 EETCLEEVCSE
+80 KETCLKETCLEEVCSE
-91 ATCLEE
+91 ATF
-97 TCLESSQPFCTTDCE
+97 SDVSQPFCTTDCE

-119 KTTEGVLRVERR
+119 KTSEGVLRVERR
-131 RGDVW
+131 SGDVW

-173 CPLYYKRRKVR
+173 CPLYCKRRKVR

-193 NGVYVNGCEVD
+193 SGVYVNGCEVD
-204 VVVGSHVMEE
+204 VVVGNHVMEE

-224 KNDVLLVRE
+224 KNDVLMVRE
-233 GKSAGT
+233 GKSGSV

-248 DVERFVTRASSHALD
+248 DVEGFVARASSHALD
-263 AAGRLILRVGDAKG
+263 AAGRLILRIGDAKG
-277 CESYTPLSQ
+277 CESYTPLPQ

-329 VHVLSHGCVSEGDSV
+329 VHVLSHGCVSEG
-344 SEGVKEGVERMKEVD
+344 VKEGVGVKVEKVD
-359 KVEMAKT
+359 KVEMTKT

-451 VVFEGRRFEVPIANA
+451 VVFEGRRFDVPIANA

>member
-1 MPSCL
+1 MEETCL
-6 SESFVQEKTKYWIA
+6 EETC
-20 PQLKRVDIYG
+20 LK
-30 ACVSLSSCVAT
+30 
-41 MEGVEATMEG
+41 
-51 VAATMEGVAATMEGV
+51 
-66 EGVKEA
+66 
-72 SGLEETCL
+72 ETCL

-91 ATCLEE
+91 ATF
-97 TCLESSQPFCTTDCE
+97 SDVSQPFCTTDCE

-131 RGDVW
+131 SGDVW
-136 WEEQDYELQSFHRL
+136 WEEQDYELRSFHRL

-204 VVVGSHVMEE
+204 VVVESHVMEE
-214 DESLQMLQVK
+214 DESQQMLQVK
-224 KNDVLLVRE
+224 KNDVLMVRE
-233 GKSAGT
+233 GKSGSV

-263 AAGRLILRVGDAKG
+263 AAGRLILRIGDAKG
-277 CESYTPLSQ
+277 CESYTPLPQ

-329 VHVLSHGCVSEGDSV
+329 VHVLSHGCVSEC
-344 SEGVKEGVERMKEVD
+344 VKENMEGMKE
-359 KVEMAKT
+359 EMPKT

-378 KEEKRTPPR
+378 KEEKTRPT
-387 ELSQLQPSG
+387 EPSE
-396 DMPVTTKW
+396 DMPITAKW

-436 KKETLLAAEVKESRT
+436 KKETLPAAEVKESRT
-451 VVFEGRRFEVPIANA
+451 VVFEGRRFGVPIASP
-466 EEKNKEFKKRIMKV
+466 EEENKKFKKRIAKV
-480 IL
+480 IMVTGDKE

>member
-30 ACVSLSSCVAT
+30 VCVSLSSCVAT
-41 MEGVEATMEG
+41 MEGVE
-51 VAATMEGVAATMEGV
+51 ATMEGV

-80 EETCLEEVCSE
+80 EEVCLEETCLEEVCSE
-91 ATCLEE
+91 ATF
-97 TCLESSQPFCTTDCE
+97 SDVSQPFCTTDCE

-131 RGDVW
+131 SGDVW
-136 WEEQDYELQSFHRL
+136 WEEQDYELRSFHRL

-224 KNDVLLVRE
+224 KNDVLMVRE
-233 GKSAGT
+233 GKSGSV

-248 DVERFVTRASSHALD
+248 DVEGFVARASSHALD
-263 AAGRLILRVGDAKG
+263 AAGRLILRIGDAKG
-277 CESYTPLSQ
+277 CESYTPLPQ

-329 VHVLSHGCVSEGDSV
+329 VYVLSHGGVG
-344 SEGVKEGVERMKEVD
+344 EGVKEGVSVKEDVEGMKEEA
-359 KVEMAKT
+359 KCMKEEMPIVETM
-366 ETVESVKKEETR
+366 KKEETR
-378 KEEKRTPPR
+378 KEEKTLPTEP
-387 ELSQLQPSG
+387 SQLQPSE
-396 DMPVTTKW
+396 DMPITAKW

-436 KKETLLAAEVKESRT
+436 KKETLPAAEVKESRT
-451 VVFEGRRFEVPIANA
+451 VVFEGRRFGVPIASP
-466 EEKNKEFKKRIMKV
+466 EEENKKFKKRIAKV
-480 IL
+480 IMVTGDKE

>member
-1 MPSCL
+1 M
-6 SESFVQEKTKYWIA
+6 
-20 PQLKRVDIYG
+20 
-30 ACVSLSSCVAT
+30 
-41 MEGVEATMEG
+41 
-51 VAATMEGVAATMEGV
+51 
-66 EGVKEA
+66 KET
-72 SGLEETCL
+72 GLETSRLKETDL
-80 EETCLEEVCSE
+80 ETSISGV
-91 ATCLEE
+91 
-97 TCLESSQPFCTTDCE
+97 SQPFCTTDCE

-131 RGDVW
+131 SGDVW
-136 WEEQDYELQSFHRL
+136 WEEQDFELQSFHRL

-173 CPLYYKRRKVR
+173 CPLYCKRRKVR
-184 EAIVGMLVK
+184 EAIMTMLVK
-193 NGVYVNGCEVD
+193 SGVHVNGCEVD
-204 VVVGSHVMEE
+204 VVVGNHVMEE

-263 AAGRLILRVGDAKG
+263 AAGRLILRIGDAKG

-329 VHVLSHGCVSEGDSV
+329 VYVLSHGCVSECV
-344 SEGVKEGVERMKEVD
+344 SECVSVEEEVECVKEEIP
-359 KVEMAKT
+359 KT
-366 ETVESVKKEETR
+366 EMVKQKTENR
-378 KEEKRTPPR
+378 KEEERTLPTEP
-387 ELSQLQPSG
+387 SQLQPSG
-396 DMPVTTKW
+396 DMTVTTKW

-409 TCDVT
+409 TCDMT

-436 KKETLLAAEVKESRT
+436 KKETLLAMNVKECRT
-451 VVFEGRRFEVPIANA
+451 VVFEGRRFEVPIASA
-466 EEKNKEFKKRIMKV
+466 EEENKEFKKQIAKV
-480 IL
+480 KLLTGDKE

>member
-30 ACVSLSSCVAT
+30 VCVSLSSCVAT

-51 VAATMEGVAATMEGV
+51 V

-72 SGLEETCL
+72 SGLEETS
-80 EETCLEEVCSE
+80 LEEV
-91 ATCLEE
+91 CLEE

-119 KTTEGVLRVERR
+119 KTSEGVLRVERR

-193 NGVYVNGCEVD
+193 SGLHVNGCEVD
-204 VVVGSHVMEE
+204 VVVGNHVMEE

-233 GKSAGT
+233 GKGAGV

-248 DVERFVTRASSHALD
+248 DVEGFVARASSHALD
-263 AAGRLILRVGDAKG
+263 AAGRLILRIGDAKG
-277 CESYTPLSQ
+277 CESYTPLPQ

-329 VHVLSHGCVSEGDSV
+329 VHVLSHGCVSEG
-344 SEGVKEGVERMKEVD
+344 VKEGVSVKEDVEGMKENMEGM
-359 KVEMAKT
+359 KEEAKCMKEEMPIVETM
-366 ETVESVKKEETR
+366 KKEETR
-378 KEEKRTPPR
+378 KEEKTLPTEP
-387 ELSQLQPSG
+387 SQLQPSE
-396 DMPVTTKW
+396 DMPITAKW

-436 KKETLLAAEVKESRT
+436 KKETLPAAEVKESRT
-451 VVFEGRRFEVPIANA
+451 VVFEGRRFEVPIASP
-466 EEKNKEFKKRIMKV
+466 EEENKKFKKRIMKV
-480 IL
+480 II

>member
-30 ACVSLSSCVAT
+30 VCVSLSSCVAT
-41 MEGVEATMEG
+41 MEGVE
-51 VAATMEGVAATMEGV
+51 ATMEGV

-80 EETCLEEVCSE
+80 EEVCLEETCLKETCLEEVCSE
-91 ATCLEE
+91 ATF
-97 TCLESSQPFCTTDCE
+97 SDVSQPFCTTDCE

-119 KTTEGVLRVERR
+119 KTSEGVLRVERR
-131 RGDVW
+131 SGDVW

-173 CPLYYKRRKVR
+173 CPLYCKRRKVR

-193 NGVYVNGCEVD
+193 SGVYVNGCEVD
-204 VVVGSHVMEE
+204 VVVGNHVMEE

-224 KNDVLLVRE
+224 KNDVLMVRE
-233 GKSAGT
+233 GKSGSV

-263 AAGRLILRVGDAKG
+263 AAGRLILRIGDAKG
-277 CESYTPLSQ
+277 CESYTPLPQ

-329 VHVLSHGCVSEGDSV
+329 VHVLSHGCVSEC
-344 SEGVKEGVERMKEVD
+344 VKEGVSECVKENMEGMKE
-359 KVEMAKT
+359 EMPKT

-378 KEEKRTPPR
+378 KEEKTRPT
-387 ELSQLQPSG
+387 EPSE
-396 DMPVTTKW
+396 DMPITAKW

-436 KKETLLAAEVKESRT
+436 KKETLPAAEVKESRT
-451 VVFEGRRFEVPIANA
+451 VVFEGRRFGVPIASP
-466 EEKNKEFKKRIMKV
+466 EEENKKFKKRIAKV
-480 IL
+480 IMVTGDKE